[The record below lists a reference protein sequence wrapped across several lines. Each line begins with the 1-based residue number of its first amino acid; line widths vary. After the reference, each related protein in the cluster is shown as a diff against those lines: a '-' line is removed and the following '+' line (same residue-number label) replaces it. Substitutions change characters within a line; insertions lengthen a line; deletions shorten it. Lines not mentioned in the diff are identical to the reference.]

1 MAERWLTYQQAG
13 EVLGMSPEAAR
24 QRARRLK
31 WRTQPGND
39 GRTLVLLPEAL
50 DIRPRVRPPGRTAGQ
65 PPVQTPEQTGG
76 QPPVQPPGQTG
87 DDKALADV
95 VAAFREVEARLLADL
110 EAARARADLAE
121 QEREE
126 ARIRAA
132 HTEGEVDGLKT
143 SAEHMHEELARMRRE
158 VAEAHNRAVVAE
170 REAREATSRREGAEA
185 ALAKIRK
192 WSFLNFL
199 FGREGRSRQ

>member
-31 WRTQPGND
+31 WRTQRGND
-39 GRTLVLLPEAL
+39 GRTLVLLPEVP
-50 DIRPRVRPPGRTAGQ
+50 DVRPRVRPPGQTA
-65 PPVQTPEQTGG
+65 
-76 QPPVQPPGQTG
+76 VQPPKQMG
-87 DDKALADV
+87 DDKALADA
-95 VAAFREVEARLLADL
+95 VAAFREVEGRLRADL
-110 EAARARADLAE
+110 EVARAHADQAE

-126 ARIRAA
+126 ARVRTARA
-132 HTEGEVDGLKT
+132 EGEVDGLKT
-143 SAEHMHEELARMRRE
+143 SAEHLHEELARMRHE
-158 VAEAHNRAVVAE
+158 VAEAHNRAVTAE
-170 REAREATSRREGAEA
+170 QEALEATSRREGAEA